1 MDNDS
6 LKLFLHLTETLHF
19 GKTSQACH
27 ISPSALSRQIQR
39 MENTLGR
46 ALFQRDNRTV
56 KLTREG
62 MIFKTYANAVLE
74 KWQLMLEA
82 MEEEQDVLKG
92 ELSIYCS
99 VTASLG
105 ILPKLLENFR
115 NTHPLVHIRLHT
127 GDAGMAIQKVS
138 LGDFDIAVAP
148 LSDPLPKNLEFKSL
162 TEMPLVFIAPKI
174 PWIFSSHLKQPISW
188 HKIPMV
194 FAEQGLSR
202 KKVDAWFK
210 KKKIQPNIYAV
221 VSGHEAILSMVSL
234 GCGVGVVPKLVLE
247 KSPAKDSVI
256 IIDAKPKI
264 PPYPV
269 GVCIQ
274 KKRHKSRIVQAFW
287 EGCGL

>member
-6 LKLFLHLTETLHF
+6 LKLFLHLSETLHF

-39 MENTLGR
+39 MENAVGKS
-46 ALFQRDNRTV
+46 LFERDNRTV

-62 MIFKTYANAVLE
+62 AIFKTYANTVFE
-74 KWQLMLEA
+74 KWQLMLEE

-105 ILPKLLENFR
+105 ILPGLLEQFR
-115 NTHPLVHIRLHT
+115 SAHPQVHIRLHT

-138 LGDFDIAVAP
+138 QGDFDIAVAP
-148 LSDPLPKNLEFKSL
+148 LPDRLPKNLEFKAL
-162 TEMPLVFIAPKI
+162 TDMPLVFIAPKI
-174 PWIFSSHLKQPISW
+174 PCPFSDDLKPPVSW
-188 HKIPMV
+188 RKIPMV
-194 FAEQGLSR
+194 LAEQGLSR
-202 KKVDAWFK
+202 NKVDAWFK
-210 KKKIQPNIYAV
+210 KKNIQPNIYAV
-221 VSGHEAILSMVSL
+221 VAGHEAILSMVSL

-247 KSPAKDSVI
+247 KSPVKESITIV
-256 IIDAKPKI
+256 DAKPDI

-274 KKRHKSRIVQAFW
+274 KKSHRSRIVQAFW
-287 EGCGL
+287 EVCG